1 METPMEFNSLAPRIL
16 IAEDSPTQ
24 AMRLAHILKRQG
36 YQIEIAGNGRE
47 ALEIAGWFRPVL
59 LISDV
64 VMPEM
69 GGYELSTRIKAH
81 RDLRDISVILVTT
94 MSDSDDVIRG
104 LKCGADNFIL
114 KPFEE
119 GYLLGRVR
127 YVLANREMR
136 RAEEA
141 LMGLEIHF
149 NGERHL
155 ITADRL
161 QILNLLLSTYDA
173 TVQRNKELT
182 RKHEELQA
190 LNVKFEAAN
199 RAKGDFLAFMS
210 HEIRTPMNGV
220 IGMLELLGMTKLDSD
235 QRATLGVVRESG
247 ASLLRIID
255 DILDL
260 SKIEEGK
267 LEVHPEPASVADVVE
282 RVVSLYSGVA
292 SAKGLQLKALVDT
305 RIDEA
310 LWLDPLRLQQILSNL
325 VSNAVKFS
333 PKNGHVE
340 IGAELIDRENSVAH
354 VAFTVKDN
362 GIGVSAED
370 QKRLFHPFSQIEG
383 RTMGKFGGTG
393 LGLSIC
399 RRLATLMG
407 GSVDMMSEVGVGTM
421 MTLRLHAPVADA
433 MDLPKDG
440 AKNAQDPGGA
450 TKDRRRAPTPEQA
463 TAEGTLVLV
472 VDDHP
477 VNRMV
482 LVRQA
487 NTLGYAAESAE
498 GGIAALKALESKRFA
513 LVILDCNMPGMDGY
527 ELARN
532 VRRIESENDLARTPI
547 IACTANAMVGEADA
561 CLAAG
566 MDDYLAKPVQLRS
579 LREKLDRWLP
589 LPAGAR

>member
-1 METPMEFNSLAPRIL
+1 MQAPVDHTSSSVRIL

-24 AMRLAHILKRQG
+24 AMRLAHILRQQA
-36 YQIEIAGNGRE
+36 YQVEIAGNGRE
-47 ALEIAGWFRPVL
+47 ALEMAAWFQPAL

-69 GGYELSTRIKAH
+69 GGYELSTRIKA
-81 RDLRDISVILVTT
+81 DPELRDISVILVTT

-104 LKCGADNFIL
+104 LQCGADNFIL

-141 LMGLEIHF
+141 VMGLEIHF

-173 TVQRNKELT
+173 TVQRNRELT
-182 RKHEELQA
+182 RKNEEVQA
-190 LNVKFEAAN
+190 LNVKLEAAN
-199 RAKGDFLAFMS
+199 RAKGEFLAFMS

-220 IGMLELLGMTKLDSD
+220 IGMLELLGMTKLDAD
-235 QRATLGVVRESG
+235 QQATLGIVRESG
-247 ASLLRIID
+247 RSLLRIID

-292 SAKGLQLKALVDT
+292 SAKGMQLKAHVDA
-305 RIDEA
+305 RIDPA
-310 LWLDPLRLQQILSNL
+310 LWLDPLRLQQILANL
-325 VSNAVKFS
+325 VSNALKFS
-333 PKNGHVE
+333 PKNGQVE
-340 IGAELIDRENSVAH
+340 ISAELAGRQAGVAH
-354 VAFTVKDN
+354 LLFSVKDE

-370 QKRLFHPFSQIEG
+370 QKRLFQPFSQVEG
-383 RTMGKFGGTG
+383 PAMSKFGGSG

-407 GSVDMMSEVGVGTM
+407 GSVNMASEVGAGTT
-421 MTLRLHAPVADA
+421 MTLRVHAPLADEK
-433 MDLPKDG
+433 DLPKTG
-440 AKNAQDPGGA
+440 ARNAMDPGDVA
-450 TKDRRRAPTPEQA
+450 AMDRRVAPTAAQA
-463 TAEGTLVLV
+463 AAEGTLILV

-487 NTLGYAAESAE
+487 NALGYAAEAAE
-498 GGIAALKALESKRFA
+498 SGGAALEELQSKRFA
-513 LVILDCNMPGMDGY
+513 LVVMDCNMPEMDGY
-527 ELARN
+527 ELARH
-532 VRRIESENDLARTPI
+532 VRRIEAESGLARMPI
-547 IACTANAMVGEADA
+547 IACTANAMAGEAEA

-566 MDDYLAKPVQLRS
+566 MDDYLSKPVQLGA
-579 LREKLDRWLP
+579 LRKKLDRWLP
-589 LPAGAR
+589 LPA